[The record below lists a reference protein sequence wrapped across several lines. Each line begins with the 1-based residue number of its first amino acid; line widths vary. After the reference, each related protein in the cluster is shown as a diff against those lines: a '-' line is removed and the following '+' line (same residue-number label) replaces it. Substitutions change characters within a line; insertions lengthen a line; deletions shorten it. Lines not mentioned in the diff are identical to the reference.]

1 MILCCLKYCCWRS
14 KTRKTRFKYSSEL
27 KTYKTEKKW
36 NSFKYGNH
44 SAQEVI
50 QLNLLQVPPA
60 VPLKD
65 QFGILDLPYRT
76 IRQRAKN
83 RKLRCSK
90 SDSAQK
96 SKYRKCRRSFR
107 PDGCEMNTGWKED
120 CIAQRTMTRI
130 AEFCQ

>member
-1 MILCCLKYCCWRS
+1 MKGHLK
-14 KTRKTRFKYSSEL
+14 
-27 KTYKTEKKW
+27 
-36 NSFKYGNH
+36 GNH
-44 SAQEVI
+44 SAQKVI

-107 PDGCEMNTGWKED
+107 PDGCEMNTGWKKD
-120 CIAQRTMTRI
+120 CIAERTMTGI